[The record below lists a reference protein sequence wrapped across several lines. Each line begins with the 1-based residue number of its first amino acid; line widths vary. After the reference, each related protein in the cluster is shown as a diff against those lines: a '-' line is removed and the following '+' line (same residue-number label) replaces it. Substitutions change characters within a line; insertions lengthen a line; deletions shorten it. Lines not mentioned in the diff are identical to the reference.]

1 MPTSPPWAEQEY
13 IEKAN
18 RKLSVSMD
26 GEGDDFARLDGRR
39 FRRIVNRVSELH
51 LLAPEA
57 LSEAGAREAFVDAR
71 RAAELLIS
79 DRLARRGW
87 LRRLLGRL
95 W

>member
-13 IEKAN
+13 IEQAN
-18 RKLSVSMD
+18 RKLAVSMD
-26 GEGDDFARLDGRR
+26 GERDDFVLLDRRR

-57 LSEAGAREAFVDAR
+57 LDVNGAREAFKDAR
-71 RAAELLIS
+71 RACELLIS

-87 LRRLLGRL
+87 LRRVLGRL